1 MKGLAASA
9 LINLKGITKIY
20 GSGAAAVQALRGI
33 DLEIGRGDIV
43 AILGASGSGKSTL
56 LQIIGCLDR
65 ATGGTYEL
73 DGTDTAGLDDDAL
86 SALRGNKIGFVF
98 QSFHLFDRMTLLD
111 NVALPLTYQGLGV
124 DERRARAREALE
136 IVKLGHRVHHRPHQL
151 SGGEKQR
158 GAIARAI
165 VHRPPLLLAD
175 EPTGNLD
182 SAVKGQILEFL
193 AGLNAELGVTVV
205 LVTHDEPTATWAKA
219 QVRIQDGKIAS
230 RTGR

>member
-1 MKGLAASA
+1 MSDAP
-9 LINLKGITKIY
+9 LIRLKQITKTY
-20 GSGAAAVQALRGI
+20 GSGPGAVHALRGI

-65 ATGGTYEL
+65 ATDGSYEL
-73 DGTDTAGLDDDAL
+73 DGINVASLSDDEL
-86 SALRGNKIGFVF
+86 SELRGLKIGFVF

-111 NVALPLTYQGLGV
+111 NVALPLTYQGVGV
-124 DERRARAREALE
+124 DERRARARQALE
-136 IVKLGHRVHHRPHQL
+136 IVKLGHRVEHRPHQL

-182 SAVKGQILEFL
+182 SAVKGEILEFL
-193 AGLNAELGVTVV
+193 LGLNKEMGVTVV
-205 LVTHDEPTATWAKA
+205 LVTHDEPTAKWARG

-230 RTGR
+230 RTRS